1 MQYKVLVTYEVSDED
16 LFETSANAALVAQG
30 FTPDEAAILVREELE
45 DTLEVAG
52 VVHRTGVR
60 FTVEG
65 LTVISQ
71 EEYVD
76 G

>member
-1 MQYKVLVTYEVSDED
+1 MQYKILVTYEVSDEN
-16 LFETSANAALVAQG
+16 LFETSANAALMSQG
-30 FTPDEAAILVREELE
+30 ITSDEAALLVREDLE
-45 DTLEVAG
+45 NTLDIAG

-71 EEYVD
+71 EEYAD

>member
-16 LFETSANAALVAQG
+16 LFETSANAVLVAQG
-30 FTPDEAAILVREELE
+30 FTPDDAAVLVREDLE

-52 VVHRTGVR
+52 VVHRTGIR

-71 EEYVD
+71 EEVVD